1 MEENIMTNEVAE
13 QVADQLIDTA
23 TNDMTVVP
31 AQTCAQP
38 VVASSN
44 GTGKTVMA
52 AVGGFVGGIAVS
64 AAFNHWVAPKLSKAL
79 ADHKAKKAKKKAE
92 KEAKKAGKSKDSKK
106 AETEHP
112 EPQKP
117 YDVETM
123 KKDDLKI
130 DDLEN

>member
-31 AQTCAQP
+31 VQTCAQP

-44 GTGKTVMA
+44 GAGKTVMA
-52 AVGGFVGGIAVS
+52 AVGGFVGGIAVG
-64 AAFNHWVAPKLSKAL
+64 AAFNHWVTPKLKKGWAE
-79 ADHKAKKAKKKAE
+79 HKAKKAKKKAE

-106 AETEHP
+106 AEPEHP